1 MLFQNTRRIAF
12 LVFLLTTCLFS
23 AGKVAGKDVRV
34 VSGTEM
40 LMPVASEIAAAGQPT
55 VETASLSLGVTVSA
69 PSVSKLRSGL
79 LDIVSQA
86 LAVSFI
92 TESVFYSIGTPVQT
106 KQGLFLIHR
115 QLLIWA
121 VNPFFYHQ
129 YSSCLFR
136 HWNSIGSFCH
146 RSGNWNC
153 WL

>member
-1 MLFQNTRRIAF
+1 M
-12 LVFLLTTCLFS
+12 
-23 AGKVAGKDVRV
+23 RV

-115 QLLIWA
+115 QLLI
-121 VNPFFYHQ
+121 
-129 YSSCLFR
+129 
-136 HWNSIGSFCH
+136 
-146 RSGNWNC
+146 
-153 WL
+153 

>member
-1 MLFQNTRRIAF
+1 MLSQNMRRIAF
-12 LVFLLTTCLFS
+12 LFYLLTTCLFS
-23 AGKVAGKDVRV
+23 AGKVSGKDVRA

-40 LMPVASEIAAAGQPT
+40 LMPVASEIAPAGQPK
-55 VETASLSLGVTVSA
+55 VETATLSIGVSVSS

-79 LDIVSQA
+79 LAISSPA

-92 TESVFYSIGTPVQT
+92 TEPVFYSIGTPVQT

-129 YSSCLFR
+129 YTSCLFR
-136 HWNSIGSFCH
+136 HWIVIVPICQWA
-146 RSGNWNC
+146 GNRNC